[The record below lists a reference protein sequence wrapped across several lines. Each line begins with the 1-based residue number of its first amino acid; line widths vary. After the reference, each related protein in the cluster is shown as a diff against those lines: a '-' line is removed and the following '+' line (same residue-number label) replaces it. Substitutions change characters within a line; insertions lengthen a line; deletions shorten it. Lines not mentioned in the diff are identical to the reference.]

1 MNNSIFHRISS
12 GVFLNELDFQTSR
25 SSGAGG
31 QNVNKVETKVQL
43 NFDIPNSTILSDEE
57 KRHLLEKLNNRI
69 TNEGILQIQAQESRS
84 QLKNKKSVI
93 KKFEELLQK
102 AFTRKKIRKATKP
115 SKGAIERRLKAKKN
129 QSQKKANRNWKD

>member
-43 NFDIPNSTILSDEE
+43 NFDIPNSTVLSDEE